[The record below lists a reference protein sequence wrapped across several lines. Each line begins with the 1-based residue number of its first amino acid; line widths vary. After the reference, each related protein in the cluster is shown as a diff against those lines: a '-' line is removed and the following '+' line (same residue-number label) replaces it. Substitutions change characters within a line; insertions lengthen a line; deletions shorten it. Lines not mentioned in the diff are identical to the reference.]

1 MKISRSS
8 KLSTSSK
15 FRNRLLAAIS
25 ACAASYGCL
34 LLSSSADSLSGVDS
48 LSGSFESPALA
59 AEALG
64 KSDSVEQAQLKGLTN
79 SKSDRQHI
87 FSSLQ
92 LDKAVF
98 LSAMRLPVT
107 LPDQPSQP
115 DSLSS
120 SMNLSL
126 ASSSILP
133 LLSAPSDLYDL
144 LKGNQ
149 LVQIITDV
157 ELSETK
163 SHDTKELTKNLIVTL
178 QKDSPE
184 LVQLAKNS
192 QKRKPGHH
200 HSLEATPMEW
210 QGEGSYWY
218 ATALDAKHLLVSNK
232 QENID
237 RVKSRFASSA
247 AFNDLPNRMK
257 LLFADVTG
265 DPDLWQVL
273 DTSIVNE
280 SNANCA
286 SNQLCEFAKDKTS
299 IVSFVEPGSDALR
312 TVVYSINKTAPDR
325 LSRELSD
332 FKEPADFVLKK
343 IADSKFA
350 ITISGA
356 EPKSTKAKVFL
367 LLLTGPMSA
376 G

>member
-1 MKISRSS
+1 MKISRIS
-8 KLSTSSK
+8 KTATSSK
-15 FRNRLLAAIS
+15 SCNKLLAAIF
-25 ACAASYGCL
+25 ACAAS
-34 LLSSSADSLSGVDS
+34 
-48 LSGSFESPALA
+48 LSGSMVAPTSA

-64 KSDSVEQAQLKGLTN
+64 RSDSVEQAQLKGPTKAN
-79 SKSDRQHI
+79 SDRQRI
-87 FSSLQ
+87 FSSLH

-98 LSAMRLPVT
+98 LSAMRVPVT

-157 ELSETK
+157 ELSDTK
-163 SHDTKELTKNLIVTL
+163 SHDAKSADVKVLTKNLIVTL

-184 LVQLAKNS
+184 LVQLSTSS
-192 QKRKPGHH
+192 QKQRPGHH

-280 SNANCA
+280 SNADCA
-286 SNQLCEFAKDKTS
+286 SNQLSEFAKDKTS
-299 IVSFVEPGSDALR
+299 IVSFVVPGSEALR
-312 TVVYSINKTAPDR
+312 TVVYSINKTAPDK

-343 IADSKFA
+343 IADSKFT

>member
-1 MKISRSS
+1 MKISRVS
-8 KLSTSSK
+8 KSATSSK
-15 FRNRLLAAIS
+15 SCNKLLSAIF
-25 ACAASYGCL
+25 ACAASL
-34 LLSSSADSLSGVDS
+34 F
-48 LSGSFESPALA
+48 GSIAPSPSA
-59 AEALG
+59 AEAVG
-64 KSDSVEQAQLKGLTN
+64 KSASVEQAQLKGPTKAN
-79 SKSDRQHI
+79 SDRQRI

-107 LPDQPSQP
+107 LPDRPSRP
-115 DSLSS
+115 GSLSS
-120 SMNLSL
+120 PTNLSM

-149 LVQIITDV
+149 LVQIITDA
-157 ELSETK
+157 ELSDMKSDVGQESNTK
-163 SHDTKELTKNLIVTL
+163 GLTRNLIVTL
-178 QKDSPE
+178 KKGSPQ
-184 LVQLAKNS
+184 LVQLDKNS
-192 QKRKPGHH
+192 SKQKSGHKH
-200 HSLEATPMEW
+200 GVESTPMEW

-218 ATALDAKHLLVSNK
+218 ATALDSKHLLVSNK
-232 QENID
+232 QENTD
-237 RVKSRFASSA
+237 RVKSRFASSV
-247 AFNDLPNRMK
+247 AFNDLPNRMR
-257 LLFADVTG
+257 LLFANVTG

-280 SNANCA
+280 SNADCA
-286 SNQLCEFAKDKTS
+286 SNQLCEFAKEKTS

-343 IADSKFA
+343 LTDSKFA

-356 EPKSTKAKVFL
+356 TPRATKAKVFL
-367 LLLTGPMSA
+367 LLLTGPLSA
-376 G
+376 S

>member
-1 MKISRSS
+1 MKISRIS
-8 KLSTSSK
+8 KPATSSK
-15 FRNRLLAAIS
+15 SCNKLLAAIF
-25 ACAASYGCL
+25 ACAAS
-34 LLSSSADSLSGVDS
+34 
-48 LSGSFESPALA
+48 LSGSMVAPASA
-59 AEALG
+59 AEAVG
-64 KSDSVEQAQLKGLTN
+64 RSDSVEQAQLKGPTKA
-79 SKSDRQHI
+79 KSDRQRI
-87 FSSLQ
+87 FSSLH

-157 ELSETK
+157 ELSDTK
-163 SHDTKELTKNLIVTL
+163 SHDAKSADVKVLTKNLIVTL

-184 LVQLAKNS
+184 LVQLSTSS
-192 QKRKPGHH
+192 QKQRPGHH
-200 HSLEATPMEW
+200 RSLEATPMEW

-280 SNANCA
+280 SNADCA

-299 IVSFVEPGSDALR
+299 IVSFVVPGSDALR
-312 TVVYSINKTAPDR
+312 TVVYSISKTAPDK

-343 IADSKFA
+343 IADSKFT

-356 EPKSTKAKVFL
+356 TPRATKAKVFL